1 MKKKSIKKKIVIFF
15 ISILLTYIYL
25 LKKFL
30 LKKYINNFFNII
42 DISIILPIYNSEAF
56 LPLCLNSIISQTLKN
71 IEIICID
78 DGSTDNSL
86 EIINQYKKK
95 DNRLIIIHQTN
106 QGPGIAR
113 NIGINMSKGK
123 FIAFIDSDDIYP
135 NNFTLELMFNKAI
148 HNKVLICGGGMKT
161 FNQYNKTIKLLKQT
175 NIFFPKDSIINY
187 SNYQYDFYYQRFIY
201 NKNFIKKNKLYF
213 PNYLR
218 YQDPPFFI
226 KTMYL
231 AKQFYAL
238 KDITYLYRASNKIV
252 LIDERRV
259 IVFFRGIKDCLFFSK
274 SNHLYNLYY
283 KELYHFNEE
292 STIIKIK
299 KFLDSKNLK
308 DIIAQIINS
317 IDYDLLRKENYT
329 FIKNQIYI
337 KFK

>member
-1 MKKKSIKKKIVIFF
+1 MKKKSIEKKIVIFF

-201 NKNFIKKNKLYF
+201 NKNFIKKNKYIF
-213 PNYLR
+213 
-218 YQDPPFFI
+218 
-226 KTMYL
+226 
-231 AKQFYAL
+231 
-238 KDITYLYRASNKIV
+238 
-252 LIDERRV
+252 LI
-259 IVFFRGIKDCLFFSK
+259 I
-274 SNHLYNLYY
+274 
-283 KELYHFNEE
+283 
-292 STIIKIK
+292 
-299 KFLDSKNLK
+299 
-308 DIIAQIINS
+308 
-317 IDYDLLRKENYT
+317 
-329 FIKNQIYI
+329 
-337 KFK
+337 